1 MKNNH
6 NPAFCLTYR
15 NHIISTQLSL
25 SFIPTIFSSFKR
37 IPFII

>member
-15 NHIISTQLSL
+15 NHIISTPAIYFFQSYYL
-25 SFIPTIFSSFKR
+25 FIL
-37 IPFII
+37 